1 MFLQI
6 CEYLHNLQIKYGG
19 KDMKKILSII
29 LILLLAVLCL
39 GSCVNFPSNGGSST
53 TPSTTKPTTTT
64 PVEEKY
70 TLSFEAEGIE
80 SLEVVDGKAIGNLP
94 AVPENPGYTGLW
106 KIDGE
111 VINAGTIYN
120 YGEDKT
126 AVPFY
131 IAKDDTV
138 YTVQVF
144 IQVEDSYEDVSA
156 QYAPLFGECIGTT
169 GATVDI
175 SELAQANLPAHCIL
189 NTEDSVLSGTIAG
202 DGSLVLK
209 VYYDLDGAFVL
220 SFDVEGVA
228 SLPVKFGEPMTNLPA
243 VPEKVGYTGVW
254 KIADEVITAE
264 TVYNYNGSR
273 TATAV
278 YTANTDTLYTVE
290 VYMNGANVSFDFGT
304 QFGMPCAGTTDT
316 IADIS
321 ALAQSNIPAHCAL
334 DESNSVLTGTI
345 AGDGSLVLKVYYYNT
360 DTVIFD
366 AVADTNVVLDYEV
379 RYGADE
385 YSHRVQFH
393 RTAWNGTV
401 QLKLNGNRPVAPEGT
416 THVTFYY
423 YTAHTSYN
431 SVLNASGKEI
441 TVGNWGTIEW
451 KSFKLSIAQ
460 YNESVWTLTDPQGN
474 SQGKYIY
481 LSNPV
486 FTTESQVWDGI
497 STTTDVVYGTDEF
510 SYTFNS
516 NPTITATKVLLN
528 MLGDAD
534 AISFYIR
541 GTIAAPFNLVIFDP
555 WDANTNLANTVA
567 GEWVKFTL
575 TREQVLNLVNNPSN
589 YYLQIRSWDGGTY
602 HISSF
607 YEVKGPHIY
616 TNYVYNNDAK
626 CGVDGTE
633 TAQCD
638 HCDKMT
644 HTRPAAGTAL
654 SHSFEAYVSNNNAT
668 CTSNATETASC
679 AHSCGA
685 TDTREIA
692 NSTLSHAFT
701 SYVSNNDAKCGVD
714 GTKTAKC
721 DNCDAKDTKTD
732 EDSALTHSYTNYVSN
747 NDAKCEANGT
757 ETATCYHGCGTTH
770 TREDID
776 SALTHSYTN
785 YVYNNDATYEADGT
799 ETASCDH
806 GCGKTDT
813 RIKLGSMLSHI
824 YTNYVY
830 NNDAKCGV
838 DGTKTAKCD
847 EEGCDATDT
856 VVAEGTALSHSY
868 TNYVSNNDAT
878 CSANGTETA
887 SCDHGCGTTDTRE
900 DDNST
905 VGHVYTKYEY
915 NNDAAVN
922 KNGTETASCDFGC
935 GTKDTREVANTAL
948 SIFDVVA
955 DTTISTD
962 SSIVYGDQSFSYKV
976 QFHATAWNGTVQFK
990 LNGNRPAAPEDATHV
1005 TFYYYTA
1012 HTSYN
1017 SVLNAAGKEIT
1028 VGNFGTLEWKSFKL
1042 SIAQYNNAVWTL
1054 TDPQGNSQG
1063 KYIYLSNPVFTTE
1076 SQVWDGIS
1084 TTTDVVYGT
1093 DEFSY
1098 TFNSNPTITAT
1109 KVLLNMLGDADAISF
1124 YIRGTIAAPF
1134 NLVIFDPWDANT
1146 NLANTV
1152 AGEWVKFTLTREQV
1166 LNLVNNPSN
1175 YYLQIRSWDGG
1186 SYYISS
1192 SYETYSAPLFEALA
1206 DTSVEADTLNV
1217 YGDQAE
1223 SYRVKFHATAW
1234 NGTVTFKLNQSKLP
1248 AIPEEAT
1255 HVSIWYYM
1263 DHVTYNGC
1271 TLKIGS
1277 KTVVME
1283 NAEPYGWK
1291 EIRMTVAEYQS
1302 LISETWYLQDA
1313 NGNSQGK
1320 FIYFSAPVFTTDLT
1334 PFNGLEKS
1342 TEVVYGNDEFSYKFE
1357 GNPFITAGA
1366 GLLKLLG
1373 DNNEISFY
1381 IQGNINAP
1389 FNFVINDPWDANTNL
1404 ANTVAGEWV
1413 KFTLTREQVLNL
1425 VNNPSN
1431 FSVAIR
1437 DWSGGTRLFY
1447 ISSYYEVK

>member
-1 MFLQI
+1 
-6 CEYLHNLQIKYGG
+6 
-19 KDMKKILSII
+19 MKKILSIV
-29 LILLLAVLCL
+29 LILLLVVLCL
-39 GSCVNFPSNGGSST
+39 GSCVNSPNNGENPT
-53 TPSTTKPTTTT
+53 TPTTTPTTT
-64 PVEEKY
+64 PEEDKY
-70 TLSFEAEGIE
+70 TLSFDAEGVE

-106 KIDGE
+106 KVDGE

-131 IAKDDTV
+131 VAKDDTA
-138 YTVQVF
+138 YAVQVF

-156 QYAPLFGECIGTT
+156 QYAQLFGESVGTT

-175 SELAQANLPAHCIL
+175 SELAQANLPEHCIL
-189 NTEDSVLSGTIAG
+189 NTEESVLSGTIAG

-220 SFDVEGVA
+220 SFDVEGVS

-254 KIADEVITAE
+254 KIADEVITSE
-264 TVYNYNGSR
+264 TVYNYNGNR

-278 YTANTDTLYTVE
+278 YTANTDTPYTVE

-304 QFGMPCAGTTDT
+304 QFGMPCVGTTDT
-316 IADIS
+316 LVDIS
-321 ALAQSNIPAHCAL
+321 ALAQANVPAHCAL

-401 QLKLNGNRPVAPEGT
+401 QLMLNGNRPVAPEGT

-431 SVLNASGKEI
+431 SVLNAAGKEI
-441 TVGNWGTIEW
+441 TVGNWGDIKW
-451 KSFKLSIAQ
+451 NSFKLSIAQ
-460 YNESVWTLTDPQGN
+460 YNDTVWTLTDPQGN

-486 FTTESQVWDGI
+486 FTTEPQVWDGI

-516 NPTITATKVLLN
+516 NPTITATKVLLD
-528 MLGDAD
+528 MLGEDGE
-534 AISFYIR
+534 AISFYIK
-541 GTIAAPFNLVIFDP
+541 GTIAAPFNLVVFDP
-555 WDANTNLANTVA
+555 WDPNTNLANTVA
-567 GEWVKFTL
+567 DEWVKFTL

-589 YYLQIRSWDGGTY
+589 YLLQIRSWDGGTY

-626 CGVDGTE
+626 CGVNGTE

-644 HTRPAAGTAL
+644 HTRTAVGTAL
-654 SHSFEAYVSNNNAT
+654 SHSFAEYVSNNNAT

-679 AHSCGA
+679 AHGCGT

-692 NSTLSHAFT
+692 NSTLSHVFT
-701 SYVSNNDAKCGVD
+701 SYVSNG
-714 GTKTAKC
+714 
-721 DNCDAKDTKTD
+721 
-732 EDSALTHSYTNYVSN
+732 
-747 NDAKCEANGT
+747 
-757 ETATCYHGCGTTH
+757 
-770 TREDID
+770 
-776 SALTHSYTN
+776 
-785 YVYNNDATYEADGT
+785 DGT
-799 ETASCDH
+799 ETASCD
-806 GCGKTDT
+806 
-813 RIKLGSMLSHI
+813 L
-824 YTNYVY
+824 
-830 NNDAKCGV
+830 
-838 DGTKTAKCD
+838 
-847 EEGCDATDT
+847 
-856 VVAEGTALSHSY
+856 
-868 TNYVSNNDAT
+868 
-878 CSANGTETA
+878 
-887 SCDHGCGTTDTRE
+887 GCGTQDTRE
-900 DDNST
+900 T
-905 VGHVYTKYEY
+905 PVIP
-915 NNDAAVN
+915 
-922 KNGTETASCDFGC
+922 
-935 GTKDTREVANTAL
+935 L
-948 SIFDVVA
+948 PIFDAVA
-955 DTTISTD
+955 DTNVDLDYDIH
-962 SSIVYGDQSFSYKV
+962 YGEDEYSHRV

-990 LNGNRPAAPEDATHV
+990 LNGNRPAIPEGATHV

-1012 HTSYN
+1012 HTSYG
-1017 SVLNAAGKEIT
+1017 SVLNAAGKQIT
-1028 VGNFGTLEWKSFKL
+1028 VGNYGTVEWKSFKL

-1054 TDPQGNSQG
+1054 QDPDGNSQG

-1076 SQVWDGIS
+1076 PQVWDGIS
-1084 TTTDVVYGT
+1084 TTTEVVYGT

-1098 TFNSNPTITAT
+1098 TFNSNPNVFAT

-1134 NLVIFDPWDANT
+1134 NFVVFDPWDANT

-1166 LNLVNNPSN
+1166 LNLVNNPGN
-1175 YYLQIRSWDGG
+1175 YSLQIRSWDGG

-1342 TEVVYGNDEFSYKFE
+1342 TEVIYGNDEFSYKFE

>member
-6 CEYLHNLQIKYGG
+6 CKYLHNLQIKYGG

-39 GSCVNFPSNGGSST
+39 GSCVNPPDNGGSST

-156 QYAPLFGECIGTT
+156 QYAQLFGESVGTT

-175 SELAQANLPAHCIL
+175 SELAQANLPEHCVL
-189 NTEDSVLSGTIAG
+189 NTEESVLSGTIAG

-220 SFDVEGVA
+220 SFDVEGVS

-243 VPEKVGYTGVW
+243 VPAKVGYTGVW
-254 KIADEVITAE
+254 KIADEVITSE
-264 TVYNYNGSR
+264 TVYNYNGNR

-278 YTANTDTLYTVE
+278 YTANTDTPYTVE
-290 VYMNGANVSFDFGT
+290 VYMNGTNVSFDFGT
-304 QFGMPCAGTTDT
+304 QFGMPCVGTTDT
-316 IADIS
+316 LVDIS
-321 ALAQSNIPAHCAL
+321 ALAQANVPAHCAL

-401 QLKLNGNRPVAPEGT
+401 QFKLNGNRPVAPEGT

-431 SVLNASGKEI
+431 SVLNA
-441 TVGNWGTIEW
+441 
-451 KSFKLSIAQ
+451 
-460 YNESVWTLTDPQGN
+460 
-474 SQGKYIY
+474 
-481 LSNPV
+481 
-486 FTTESQVWDGI
+486 
-497 STTTDVVYGTDEF
+497 
-510 SYTFNS
+510 
-516 NPTITATKVLLN
+516 
-528 MLGDAD
+528 
-534 AISFYIR
+534 
-541 GTIAAPFNLVIFDP
+541 
-555 WDANTNLANTVA
+555 
-567 GEWVKFTL
+567 
-575 TREQVLNLVNNPSN
+575 
-589 YYLQIRSWDGGTY
+589 
-602 HISSF
+602 
-607 YEVKGPHIY
+607 
-616 TNYVYNNDAK
+616 
-626 CGVDGTE
+626 
-633 TAQCD
+633 
-638 HCDKMT
+638 
-644 HTRPAAGTAL
+644 
-654 SHSFEAYVSNNNAT
+654 
-668 CTSNATETASC
+668 
-679 AHSCGA
+679 
-685 TDTREIA
+685 
-692 NSTLSHAFT
+692 
-701 SYVSNNDAKCGVD
+701 
-714 GTKTAKC
+714 
-721 DNCDAKDTKTD
+721 
-732 EDSALTHSYTNYVSN
+732 
-747 NDAKCEANGT
+747 
-757 ETATCYHGCGTTH
+757 
-770 TREDID
+770 
-776 SALTHSYTN
+776 
-785 YVYNNDATYEADGT
+785 
-799 ETASCDH
+799 
-806 GCGKTDT
+806 
-813 RIKLGSMLSHI
+813 
-824 YTNYVY
+824 
-830 NNDAKCGV
+830 
-838 DGTKTAKCD
+838 
-847 EEGCDATDT
+847 
-856 VVAEGTALSHSY
+856 
-868 TNYVSNNDAT
+868 
-878 CSANGTETA
+878 
-887 SCDHGCGTTDTRE
+887 
-900 DDNST
+900 
-905 VGHVYTKYEY
+905 
-915 NNDAAVN
+915 
-922 KNGTETASCDFGC
+922 
-935 GTKDTREVANTAL
+935 
-948 SIFDVVA
+948 
-955 DTTISTD
+955 
-962 SSIVYGDQSFSYKV
+962 
-976 QFHATAWNGTVQFK
+976 
-990 LNGNRPAAPEDATHV
+990 
-1005 TFYYYTA
+1005 
-1012 HTSYN
+1012 
-1017 SVLNAAGKEIT
+1017 AGKEIT
-1028 VGNFGTLEWKSFKL
+1028 VGNYGTLEWKSFKL
-1042 SIAQYNNAVWTL
+1042 SIAQYNEAVWTL

-1098 TFNSNPTITAT
+1098 TFNSNPTFTAT

-1134 NLVIFDPWDANT
+1134 NFVVFDPWDANT

-1166 LNLVNNPSN
+1166 LNLVNNPGN

-1192 SYETYSAPLFEALA
+1192 SYETYSAPLFEALT

-1302 LISETWYLQDA
+1302 LISETWHLQDA